1 MKILIADDHRLVTEA
16 VKTKL
21 SEIEEGIEFCVAMSV
36 DELMRTVSDDVDLA
50 VAECDP
56 AILCQALLLRHAPEQ
71 DSTDDCSLPRPTP
84 KVLPIHIR
92 LNTTCE
98 AANNCPYYYW
108 NKPEIPIRVDIG

>member
-50 VAECDP
+50 DVD
-56 AILCQALLLRHAPEQ
+56 LN
-71 DSTDDCSLPRPTP
+71 RPD
-84 KVLPIHIR
+84 
-92 LNTTCE
+92 
-98 AANNCPYYYW
+98 AF
-108 NKPEIPIRVDIG
+108 G